1 MRTRLGAWDQVQ
13 EFVIAEASGSITG
26 KFGSVYGMPGNG
38 KLFYDTNQIIL
49 SIPEPGAL
57 ALLVLGAVAMLNRR
71 RRK

>member
-1 MRTRLGAWDQVQ
+1 
-13 EFVIAEASGSITG
+13 
-26 KFGSVYGMPGNG
+26 MPGNG